1 MLMPSIAQLVPVLL
15 TAVGPAILVSAVG
28 MLLLTLTNRLGRVI
42 DRSRA
47 LAAVVAQG
55 KPYVPR
61 TVGGQLDVLWK
72 RARLI
77 RLAIA
82 LASLSALCA
91 ALLVATLFL
100 TALFH
105 LEYAWAIALLFVVCV
120 GTLVAAL
127 AVFLS
132 DINLSLVALKLETA
146 EVRERL
152 DAAEARERLEAA
164 ERE

>member
-1 MLMPSIAQLVPVLL
+1 MPMPTVAELVPVLV

-47 LAAVVAQG
+47 LAALVTQAVPHA
-55 KPYVPR
+55 PR
-61 TVGGQLDVLWK
+61 TVRAQLDVLWK

-91 ALLVATLFL
+91 ALLVAALFL

-105 LEYAWAIALLFVVCV
+105 LEFAWLIALLFVACV

-127 AVFLS
+127 AVFLR
-132 DINLSLVALKLETA
+132 DVNLSLVALKLETA
-146 EVRERL
+146 EAC
-152 DAAEARERLEAA
+152 DRLEAA
-164 ERE
+164 DRDPRP